1 MSKLVSEDYP
11 WSKLWREYAMY
22 CFVGTFN
29 VTVFFLFYSYLYKM
43 NLSETYP
50 SGSAWAITF
59 IFSTWQS
66 HFTHK
71 LFTFES
77 TSNYKKSL
85 YTMFWIYAVGLVIS
99 TASQSYFADTLGIN
113 HYFVWACNTA
123 ALGFISFLALRIYA
137 FPLSDGRITRQE
149 RLEDFKERRRA

>member
-1 MSKLVSEDYP
+1 MSKFVSDEYP
-11 WSKLWREYAMY
+11 WSKLLREYAMY
-22 CFVGTFN
+22 CFVGIFN
-29 VTVFFLFYSYLYKM
+29 VTVFFLIYSFLYKM

-50 SGSAWAITF
+50 SGSAWAPAF
-59 IFSTWQS
+59 VFSTWQS

-77 TSNYKKSL
+77 TSDYKKSL
-85 YTMFWIYAVGLVIS
+85 MTMFWIYSIS
-99 TASQSYFADTLGIN
+99 LIITTTSQSYFADTLGYH
-113 HYFVWACNTA
+113 HYYVWAADTT

-149 RLEDFKERRRA
+149 RLENFKERRRA

>member
-1 MSKLVSEDYP
+1 
-11 WSKLWREYAMY
+11 
-22 CFVGTFN
+22 
-29 VTVFFLFYSYLYKM
+29 M